1 MTVEPVRVSP
11 DWLALREDADAAA
24 RAGELAEEVRR
35 HLPEGETVFVHDLG
49 CGTGSMGRWLAP
61 LLGRTQHWVLY
72 DWDADL
78 LPRARAAMPRSVG
91 DGGAVTSETR
101 RRDVSRLQVDD
112 LAGASVIT
120 ASALLD
126 LMTADE
132 LTRCVQTCVG
142 AGCPVLITLS
152 VTGSVELDPWDPLDE
167 LVADAFNAHQR
178 RTAGGRTLLGPDA
191 VEAAVEAFARLGS
204 DVLVAPSA
212 WRLGPAEAALAADW
226 FAGWVGAACEQRPD
240 LAAAAGPYARRRLAQ
255 ADAGELG
262 VTVEHVDLLAL
273 PRRGAR
279 R

>member
-11 DWLALREDADAAA
+11 DWLALREEADAAA
-24 RAGELAEEVRR
+24 RAADLADEVRR
-35 HLPEGETVFVHDLG
+35 HLPDGETVFVHDLG

-61 LLGRTQHWVLY
+61 RLARRQHWVLY

-78 LPRARAAMPRSVG
+78 LPRARGAMPRSG
-91 DGGAVTSETR
+91 ADGAAVTSQTR
-101 RRDVSRLQVDD
+101 RRDVSRLDPDD

-132 LTRCVQTCVG
+132 LTRCVEACVG

-167 LVADAFNAHQR
+167 QVADAFNAHQR

-191 VEAAVEAFARLGS
+191 VEAAVEAFTRLGS
-204 DVLVAPSA
+204 DVLVAPSP
-212 WRLGPAEAALAADW
+212 WRLGAAEAALTGDW
-226 FAGWVGAACEQRPD
+226 LSGWVGAACEQCPE
-240 LAAAAGPYARRRLAQ
+240 LAVAAGPYARRRLS
-255 ADAGELG
+255 DATAGRLG
-262 VTVEHVDLLAL
+262 VTVDHLDLLAL
-273 PRRGAR
+273 PR
-279 R
+279 